1 MEEGKP
7 LQENNPEK
15 DNKLHTTE
23 NNQQQEEILSSTEI
37 VLPEIEQSEISPSS
51 GTEILETT
59 NTENQNDM
67 EVHHH
72 AHNPA
77 EPHHKKNW
85 KSYFWEFLMLF
96 LAVFCGF
103 LAEYQL
109 EHKIER
115 DREKQYVQSLMNDLK
130 ADIINIESVQKIN
143 LLIKK
148 RGDSLFLLLT
158 SPGYAKSTNSI
169 YYFARSFSTNSNF
182 YMTDGTIK
190 QLNNSGGLRLIKKKN
205 VVDSLQLYQNLYS
218 QVLRFQELKEIQLQ
232 SYRDVMCK
240 VFEVRVFET
249 MVSGEKIQRP
259 DGNPALFS
267 LNKELINELLMRAH
281 FVKRNNAALFNNLEE
296 LKQKSLNLQKTIT
309 KEYHLQ

>member
-1 MEEGKP
+1 MADNIDEVP
-7 LQENNPEK
+7 LENPINNQSENPPDKITPTVDTETITQNQE
-15 DNKLHTTE
+15 TE
-23 NNQQQEEILSSTEI
+23 N
-37 VLPEIEQSEISPSS
+37 
-51 GTEILETT
+51 
-59 NTENQNDM
+59 M

-115 DREKQYVQSLMNDLK
+115 DREKQYIQSLMNDLK
-130 ADIINIESVQKIN
+130 ADINNIDSVQKEN
-143 LLIKK
+143 LLIKQ

-158 SPGYAKSTNSI
+158 LPDYSKSTNSI
-169 YYFARSFSTNSNF
+169 YYNSRTFSTSVF
-182 YMTDGTIK
+182 FTLTDGTIK

-205 VVDSLQLYQNLYS
+205 VVDSLQVYQNIYS
-218 QVLRFQELKEIQLQ
+218 SISKLQDLRETQKQ

-240 VFEVRVFET
+240 VFDVGVFET
-249 MVSGEKIQRP
+249 MVSGNKIQRP
-259 DGNPALFS
+259 DGNPVLFS
-267 LNKELINELLMRAH
+267 QNKELINELLMRAH
-281 FVKRNNAALFNNLEE
+281 FVKRNNAAVVNILEE
-296 LKQKSLNLQKTIT
+296 LKNKSLNLQKIIT
-309 KEYHLQ
+309 KEYHLD